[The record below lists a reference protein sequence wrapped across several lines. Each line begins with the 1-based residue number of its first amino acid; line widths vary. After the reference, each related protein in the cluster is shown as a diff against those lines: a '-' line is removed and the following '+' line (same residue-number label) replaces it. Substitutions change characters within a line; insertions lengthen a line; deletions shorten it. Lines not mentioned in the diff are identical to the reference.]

1 MVYPPIEGIER
12 GDVSCRMGI
21 WLDPASWVALKVRP
35 AYDVQRV
42 YGSSDSAG
50 TLDTR
55 ERAALALLQ

>member
-1 MVYPPIEGIER
+1 
-12 GDVSCRMGI
+12 MGI